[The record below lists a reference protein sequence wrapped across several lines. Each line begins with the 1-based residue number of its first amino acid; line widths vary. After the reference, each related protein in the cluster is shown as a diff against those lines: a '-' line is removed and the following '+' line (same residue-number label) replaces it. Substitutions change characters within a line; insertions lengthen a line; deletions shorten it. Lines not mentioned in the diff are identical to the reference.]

1 MRVAKKKPYID
12 MSKILKGLEGK
23 WVALS
28 LKQGQFT
35 ISGSGN
41 SAEEAVNRASQK
53 GEDDPI
59 LIRVPT
65 KAMSYII

>member
-1 MRVAKKKPYID
+1 MFVPKKKSYID
-12 MSKILKGLEGK
+12 MSKILEGFEGK

-28 LKQGQFT
+28 LKEGRLV

-41 SAEEAVNRASQK
+41 SAREAIDRASQK

-59 LIRVPT
+59 LIKVAS
-65 KAMSYII
+65 KAMNYIL